1 MQFLTN
7 NEQICD
13 AVVNTAMLLMCKE
26 TPTFNI
32 QSTTLPASMFTFS
45 PVQTIHIHHNGKGH
59 YVTLSSLANKVKIFD
74 SMNTKPTAEPLKQI
88 TAIYSSDSTN
98 LKFWNLPTRQNGSV
112 SCGLLATAYA
122 TDLAIGNNP
131 AEIIYDR
138 YEMRNHLLDCLK
150 SSKVKPFPRF
160 NRTGGEEQFI
170 DITNNTEDTN
180 KWISPKKFFKL
191 NKRRKPKQPSFVSKN
206 KYDISLNCNNEQ

>member
-138 YEMRNHLLDCLK
+138 YEMRNHLQDCLK

-180 KWISPKKFFKL
+180 K
-191 NKRRKPKQPSFVSKN
+191 
-206 KYDISLNCNNEQ
+206 